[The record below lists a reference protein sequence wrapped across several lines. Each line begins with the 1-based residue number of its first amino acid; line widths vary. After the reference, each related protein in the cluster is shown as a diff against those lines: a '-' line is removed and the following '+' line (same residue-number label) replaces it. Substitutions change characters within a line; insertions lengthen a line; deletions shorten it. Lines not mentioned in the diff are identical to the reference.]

1 LSTVLWIGETSASYL
16 HGEHIVKVI
25 HVGECKQKVITH
37 CQGNTCWWM
46 QTESYYQIVCRFWKL

>member
-37 CQGNTCWWM
+37 CQGNTCW
-46 QTESYYQIVCRFWKL
+46 